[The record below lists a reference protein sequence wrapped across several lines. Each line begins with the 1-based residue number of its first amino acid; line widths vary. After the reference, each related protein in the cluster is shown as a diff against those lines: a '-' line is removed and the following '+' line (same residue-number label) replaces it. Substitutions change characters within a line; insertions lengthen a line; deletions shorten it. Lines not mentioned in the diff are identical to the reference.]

1 MTKKCTFLYDK
12 SPSFHDI
19 ASIPDF
25 FEKPQIAL
33 LGSFP
38 NDPKIWGLS
47 VNDPKNWGL
56 WNTRVIYFIMIYIAN
71 SFSRFIISN
80 VVMLCCSKI
89 DSIVREFPECERG
102 GEYVSATFLMACY
115 KELNYRKAFRGPIL
129 CKNHPMK
136 ADKRLRRRCVKA
148 HYGGILL

>member
-25 FEKPQIAL
+25 IEKPQIAL

-38 NDPKIWGLS
+38 NDPKIWLLS

-56 WNTRVIYFIMIYIAN
+56 WNTRGIDDLGVPLFLETP
-71 SFSRFIISN
+71 ISVYTN
-80 VVMLCCSKI
+80 T
-89 DSIVREFPECERG
+89 P
-102 GEYVSATFLMACY
+102 
-115 KELNYRKAFRGPIL
+115 
-129 CKNHPMK
+129 
-136 ADKRLRRRCVKA
+136 
-148 HYGGILL
+148 